1 MTAHLKE
8 LRKKYPYIVA
18 WGRHH
23 GQPLHK
29 IHAQILKAERE
40 QAPPNSIYYDG
51 GWAVL
56 EQIQSEHLREWILQQ
71 GNILR
76 ELK

>member
-1 MTAHLKE
+1 MDQLKQ

-23 GQPLHK
+23 RQPLHK
-29 IHAQILKAERE
+29 INSIVLRAHKEE
-40 QAPPNSIYYDG
+40 APPTAIYFEG

-56 EQIQSEHLREWILQQ
+56 EQIQSQYLREWILQQ